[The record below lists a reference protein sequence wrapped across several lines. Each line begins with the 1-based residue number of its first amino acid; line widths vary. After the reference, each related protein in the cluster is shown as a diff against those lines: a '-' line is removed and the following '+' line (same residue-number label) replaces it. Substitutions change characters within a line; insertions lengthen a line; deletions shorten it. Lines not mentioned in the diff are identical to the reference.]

1 MTEKDII
8 AGLNSIAAK
17 YGYGKNG
24 NEAFSNDEWSTIEMA
39 KEIIREYETQNKRF
53 AEHCKTVSG
62 IVEAFALSLVKHAI
76 AEQATGHDGVSAE
89 YIAQKAKEYILQ
101 NREVNND

>member
-1 MTEKDII
+1 MTEQDII
-8 AGLNSIAAK
+8 VGLNSIAAK

-24 NEAFSNDEWSTIEMA
+24 NEAFNNDEWNTIERA
-39 KEIIREYETQNKRF
+39 KEIIREYEMQNKRF
-53 AEHCKTVSG
+53 AEHFKTVSG

-76 AEQATGHDGVSAE
+76 AEQVTGHDGVSAE

-101 NREVNND
+101 SREVNND

>member
-8 AGLNSIAAK
+8 VGLNSIAAK
-17 YGYGKNG
+17 YGYDKNG
-24 NEAFSNDEWSTIEMA
+24 NQAFSNDEWNTIERA
-39 KEIIREYETQNKRF
+39 KEIIREYETQSKRF

-76 AEQATGHDGVSAE
+76 AEQVTGHDGVSAE
-89 YIAQKAKEYILQ
+89 YIVQKAKEYILQ
-101 NREVNND
+101 NREVTQ

>member
-24 NEAFSNDEWSTIEMA
+24 NVAFSYDEWNTIERA
-39 KEIIREYETQNKRF
+39 KEIIHKYETQNKRF

-76 AEQATGHDGVSAE
+76 AEQVTGHDGVSAE

>member
-1 MTEKDII
+1 MNDKDII
-8 AGLNSIAAK
+8 VGLNSIAAK

-24 NEAFSNDEWSTIEMA
+24 NEAFSNDEWNTIERA

-76 AEQATGHDGVSAE
+76 AEQVTGHDGVSAE
-89 YIAQKAKEYILQ
+89 YIAPKAKEYILQ
-101 NREVNND
+101 NREVTQ

>member
-8 AGLNSIAAK
+8 VGLNSIAIK

-24 NEAFSNDEWSTIEMA
+24 NEAFSNDEWNTIERA

-53 AEHCKTVSG
+53 AE
-62 IVEAFALSLVKHAI
+62 
-76 AEQATGHDGVSAE
+76 
-89 YIAQKAKEYILQ
+89 
-101 NREVNND
+101 

>member
-1 MTEKDII
+1 M
-8 AGLNSIAAK
+8 NSIAAK

-24 NEAFSNDEWSTIEMA
+24 NEAFSNDEWNTIERA

-76 AEQATGHDGVSAE
+76 VEQITGHDGVSAE
-89 YIAQKAKEYILQ
+89 YIAQKAKEYILTEL
-101 NREVNND
+101 RGKND